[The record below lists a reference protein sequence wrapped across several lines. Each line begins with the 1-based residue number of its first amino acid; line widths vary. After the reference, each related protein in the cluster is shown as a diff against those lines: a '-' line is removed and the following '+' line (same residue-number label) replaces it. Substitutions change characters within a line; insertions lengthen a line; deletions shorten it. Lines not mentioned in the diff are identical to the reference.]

1 MRSLE
6 INNEELRAFMEQP
19 EAGPIVMINLL
30 RFRDRTESGES
41 GVEVYGRYARAAFTF
56 VEAAGGKVMWQ
67 GQPTHLIIGGD
78 TDHWDKVLMVE
89 YPSRAAFVKMVS
101 DPAFQDIGKDRVA
114 ALEEMVLIATTPGD

>member
-1 MRSLE
+1 MC
-6 INNEELRAFMEQP
+6 
-19 EAGPIVMINLL
+19 
-30 RFRDRTESGES
+30 
-41 GVEVYGRYARAAFTF
+41 
-56 VEAAGGKVMWQ
+56 Q
-67 GQPTHLIIGGD
+67 GQPTHLLIGGD